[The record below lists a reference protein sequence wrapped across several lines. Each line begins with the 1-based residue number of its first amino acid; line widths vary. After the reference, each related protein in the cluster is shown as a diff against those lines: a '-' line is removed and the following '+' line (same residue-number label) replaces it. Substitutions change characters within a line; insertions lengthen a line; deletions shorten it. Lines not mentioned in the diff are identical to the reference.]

1 MIVDVHG
8 CLDDRT
14 LRGCVGVGLPLG
26 ILDHGVRVG
35 GLSRSGIDR
44 SVISGP
50 GMRDAAVGKLEIDAA
65 LCCREFT
72 AVPLQRYP
80 DSFVAL
86 DIADPAGVA
95 DVREAGLTD
104 SETGLVLGG
113 NARRPVETG
122 N

>member
-8 CLDDRT
+8 RLDDRA
-14 LRGCVGVGLPLG
+14 LRECVGLGLPPD
-26 ILDHGVRVG
+26 ILDPEVLVEKR
-35 GLSRSGIDR
+35 SRSGIDR

-50 GMRDAAVGKLEIDAA
+50 GMMDAAVGKLEIDAA
-65 LCCREFT
+65 LCSCEFA

-86 DIADPAGVA
+86 DIADPARVA
-95 DVREAGLTD
+95 DVREAGLTV

-113 NARRPVETG
+113 NARRLFEMG
-122 N
+122 S